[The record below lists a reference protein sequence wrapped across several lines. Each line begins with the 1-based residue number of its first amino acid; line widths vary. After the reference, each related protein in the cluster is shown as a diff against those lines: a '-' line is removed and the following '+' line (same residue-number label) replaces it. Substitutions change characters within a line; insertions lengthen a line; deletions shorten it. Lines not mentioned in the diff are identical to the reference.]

1 MKTLTAVVSDSK
13 RLELSEDLSIP
24 AGTRIRI
31 RIEEDEGVA
40 DYAAQLVDYY
50 RHATEEAL
58 QEECALAK
66 ELSAADAPLVE
77 EDAWW

>member
-1 MKTLTAVVSDSK
+1 MKTLTAIVSDSK
-13 RLELSEDLSIP
+13 RLELCEDLSIP

-31 RIEEDEGVA
+31 RIEEDEGVE

-50 RHATEEAL
+50 RHATEEVL
-58 QEECALAK
+58 QEERALAK
-66 ELSAADAPLVE
+66 ELSAADASLVE

>member
-1 MKTLTAVVSDSK
+1 MKTLTAIVSDSK
-13 RLELSEDLSIP
+13 RLDLCEALSIP
-24 AGTRIRI
+24 AGTRVRI
-31 RIEEDEGVA
+31 RIEEDEGVE

-58 QEECALAK
+58 QEERALAK
-66 ELSAADAPLVE
+66 ELSAADASLVE

>member
-31 RIEEDEGVA
+31 RIEEDEGVE
-40 DYAAQLVDYY
+40 DYAAQLMDYY

-58 QEECALAK
+58 QEERAL
-66 ELSAADAPLVE
+66 LSE
-77 EDAWW
+77 GG